1 MSATVLTNAR
11 LIDPASGREA
21 PGAVLVQDGLV
32 ADVAWGAQAEPPEGA
47 TVLDC
52 GGHILAPGLVDMRAF
67 VGEPG
72 AEHRE
77 TLKTASEA
85 AAGTTGLMSRH
96 DVVRPPSAR
105 ISTSAAYPRACAS
118 RASSNSSPRTSSPRS
133 SPSPT

>member
-21 PGAVLVQDGLV
+21 PGAVLFQDGLV

-85 AAGTTGLMSRH
+85 AAAGGVTTLVCMPDTNPVIDDPANRRFRAQARARH
-96 DVVRPPSAR
+96 RDRQHPPA
-105 ISTSAAYPRACAS
+105 P
-118 RASSNSSPRTSSPRS
+118 P
-133 SPSPT
+133 